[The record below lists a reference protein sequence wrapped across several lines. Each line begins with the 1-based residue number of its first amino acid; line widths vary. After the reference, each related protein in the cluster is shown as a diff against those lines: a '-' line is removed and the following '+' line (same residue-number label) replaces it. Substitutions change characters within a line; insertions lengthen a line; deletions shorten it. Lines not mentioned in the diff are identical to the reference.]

1 MDRGIAFPGLDPG
14 PADAA
19 AEGGRLQLVNDA
31 IAISWRVDGDVIRP
45 VTLVDRISG
54 NRMSLEGELFEIVLT
69 DGRIIRAADLR
80 LASSPRVTNLAANRK
95 SPRLADHFNGKRL
108 AADLADAE
116 GGLKVE
122 WRAELRDGA
131 NYVRQIV
138 TLHAQHSA
146 VSMDRLVLIDLAGPK
161 AKEIGTVDGSPVMS
175 DDFFFGY
182 EHPMAQN
189 VAGYPA
195 RELGTWGPEQV
206 TFPQHTRIRWGVTAA
221 LEDDGPYEVLFQYT
235 GGDHRLEIFRVV
247 LLEDGAEVA
256 NDEHFGAT
264 GNEDVSNRYTLD
276 LPSYRVGADYT
287 LLAEVRS
294 DGGTD
299 SHGVVSI
306 SHRNGEPRIHA
317 SLKRNIPLEAGESL
331 TQSSVIGVVP
341 AGQLRRGFLH
351 YVEWERAHPYRSF
364 LHYNSW
370 YDIGYF
376 SKFSEAD
383 CLRVITAY
391 GEELVEKRGVTL
403 DSFLFDDG
411 WDDHKSLWD
420 FHEGLPEG
428 FASVKRATAAYRA
441 APGVWLSPWGGYG
454 DPRKQRLKSGQAAG
468 YEVNE
473 RGFVLSAP
481 RYYHRFREICLEMIH
496 RCGVN
501 QFKFDGIGRASKRY
515 PGSEFGSDFEAA
527 IQLIRDLREADPDIY
542 INLTTGTWPS
552 PFWLAHADS
561 IWRGGYDHEF
571 TGVGSDRQRWMTY
584 RDAMT
589 YKNVVQRAPL
599 FPLSS
604 LMLHGI
610 IYAKHARRLNV
621 DPGDDLRDEIRT
633 AFGSGTQLQEM
644 YISPDLL
651 APDNW
656 DDLAESARW
665 ARQNART
672 LQDTHWIGGDPAKL
686 EVYGWASWS
695 PAKGILVLRNPSD
708 KSQTHGIDIA
718 QAFELPATSPREYRL
733 ASPYH
738 DQRVRTLRLMAG
750 EPRTVELQPFEVLV
764 FDALPDPRHSAT
776 SRR

>member
-1 MDRGIAFPGLDPG
+1 MDGGIALPGPDPG
-14 PADAA
+14 KATAV
-19 AEGGRLQLVNDA
+19 AEGRRLQLANDA
-31 IAISWRVDGDVIRP
+31 LAISWQVDGNVIRP
-45 VTLVDRISG
+45 VVLIDRISG
-54 NRMSLEGELFEIVLT
+54 NRMSLEGELFEITLT
-69 DGRIIRAADLR
+69 DGRAIKATDL
-80 LASSPRVTNLAANRK
+80 AVTGSPRVMHVAANRK
-95 SPRLADHFNGKRL
+95 SSRLADRFGGRQL
-108 AADLADAE
+108 AVDLAHAE
-116 GGLKVE
+116 SGLKVE

-131 NYVRQIV
+131 NYVREV
-138 TLHAQHSA
+138 LTLRAQHS
-146 VSMDRLVLIDLAGPK
+146 VIPMDRLVLIDLAVPE
-161 AKEIGTVDGSPVMS
+161 AQEIGTVDGSPVIS
-175 DDFFFGY
+175 GNFFFGY
-182 EHPMAQN
+182 EHPMARN
-189 VAGYPA
+189 LAGYPA
-195 RELGTWGPEQV
+195 REVGTWGPSQV
-206 TFPQHTRIRWGVTAA
+206 TFPQHAQIRWDVTDA
-221 LEDDGPYEVLFQYT
+221 LEDDGPHEVLFQYT

-247 LLEDGAEVA
+247 LLEDGEEVA
-256 NDEHFGAT
+256 SDEHFGVT
-264 GNEDVSNRYTLD
+264 GNEDTSNRYKLD
-276 LPSYRVGADYT
+276 LPSYNTSAKYT
-287 LLAEVRS
+287 LLADVRS

-306 SHRNGEPRIHA
+306 SHTRGVPRIHA
-317 SLKRNIPLEAGESL
+317 SLKRNTPLEAGESL

-351 YVEWERAHPYRSF
+351 YVERERAHPYRPF

-391 GEELVEKRGVTL
+391 GQELVEKRGVTL

-411 WDDHKSLWD
+411 WDDHASLWD
-420 FHEGLPEG
+420 FHDGLPEG
-428 FASVKRATAAYRA
+428 FAPVKQATAAYRA

-454 DPRKQRLKSGQAAG
+454 DPKKQRLKSGRAAG

-481 RYYHRFREICLEMIH
+481 RYYRRFREICLEMIH
-496 RCGVN
+496 RYGVN
-501 QFKFDGIGRASKRY
+501 QFKFDGIGRASGRY

-527 IQLIRDLREADPDIY
+527 IQLMRDLRETRPDIY

-571 TGVGSDRQRWMTY
+571 AGVGSDRQRWMTY
-584 RDAMT
+584 RDATT
-589 YKNVVQRAPL
+589 YQNVVKRAPL

-610 IYAKHARRLNV
+610 IYAKHARQLDT

-651 APDNW
+651 TPNNW
-656 DDLAESARW
+656 DDLAESAGW
-665 ARQNART
+665 AREKART

-695 PAKGILVLRNPSD
+695 PAKGILVLRNPSAEV
-708 KSQTHGIDIA
+708 QTYGIDIG
-718 QAFELPATSPREYRL
+718 QALELPATSPRAYRL
-733 ASPYH
+733 TSPYD
-738 DQRVRTLRLMAG
+738 DQRIDTLRLKAG
-750 EPRTVELQPFEVLV
+750 EARTLELQPFEVLV
-764 FDALPDPRHSAT
+764 FDAAAGRSEFP
-776 SRR
+776 